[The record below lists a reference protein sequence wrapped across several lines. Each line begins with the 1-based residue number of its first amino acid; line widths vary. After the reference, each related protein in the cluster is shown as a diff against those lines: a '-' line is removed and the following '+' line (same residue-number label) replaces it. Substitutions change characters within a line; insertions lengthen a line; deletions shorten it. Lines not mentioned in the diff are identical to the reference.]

1 MSPDNDLEREILQ
14 LEQRYAENAHGLV
27 FAHLADAYR
36 RGGEYSKAE
45 GLLLHGLKTHP
56 TYTSAY
62 NVLGRVYLD
71 SERFAEAHDQFAK
84 ALELDPQNLISLRAL
99 GDIAARRGL
108 VDDAR
113 VWYERMLQIDARSE
127 EARDGLARL
136 TAADREPAPPAAAE
150 AEGSTVGSEPAP
162 QAEEPRAVDEAA
174 PARDSAP
181 THDVPMPPE
190 LGEPSLETV
199 EKIEAEIE
207 RVEGLIGDEEMS
219 GFTLESISGES
230 AAPEPPPESDEGEAE
245 PWALDAEPEAVA
257 SDSGASP
264 EGAEADA
271 FEPWSEGLAELEDEE
286 SVEPATETEAE
297 HGSETPPVAET
308 ESLELPSMDDWSPGF
323 VVGEL
328 LEGQAVED
336 LRPEEILDGLDA
348 EISFDAAEE
357 TNGEESGVPGEAV
370 ERRGEGVVTE
380 TMAELYASQGLYS
393 DALAVYRHLAETRP
407 EDERLQARI
416 LDLEQRLQDVES
428 IQDAEEQDLV
438 RLMQIT
444 GPFDEEPDSD
454 TESLETI
461 EAEPEAGDFE
471 FERPETTTAEPQE
484 AVDFEFESLG
494 ITAEPEAGDVEL
506 EGVETAAEPEA
517 EGFEFENE
525 APVAGFEQLDP
536 FASSFDA
543 LEGKTQPDEPM
554 LTEEPP
560 WAADEPR
567 AEEAELAESVEL
579 EWADVEA
586 VPVESLAEEPEAE
599 EAATPLEGSEGE
611 YAPFETLADESAAE
625 VVAEEVTD
633 EVDYSG
639 PEEGVKAVD
648 SIWELTEVGAS
659 GVGESVPDQGV
670 EADDEESEVPVR
682 FVTGAESAESGQ
694 PATMEDYLGELLTF
708 EIESLFKKG
717 ASTDG
722 SAVNDE
728 PPTDIAS
735 SNAEDLDQF
744 QEWLKSLK
752 R

>member
-36 RGGEYSKAE
+36 RAGEYSKAE
-45 GLLLHGLKTHP
+45 GLLLHGLKTHS

-71 SERFAEAHDQFAK
+71 SERFAEAHDQFAR

-99 GDIAARRGL
+99 GDLAARRGL

-113 VWYERMLQIDARSE
+113 VWYERILQIDPRSE

-136 TAADREPAPPAAAE
+136 TTADAEPPPPAAAE
-150 AEGSTVGSEPAP
+150 GEGSTLAPEPAP
-162 QAEEPRAVDEAA
+162 PAEEPRAVEEAA
-174 PARDSAP
+174 PARESAP

-219 GFTLESISGES
+219 GFTLESISAES
-230 AAPEPPPESDEGEAE
+230 AAPETPPESDEDKAE
-245 PWALDAEPEAVA
+245 PWALDAEPEAAA
-257 SDSGASP
+257 SDSGAFP
-264 EGAEADA
+264 EGAEAEV
-271 FEPWSEGLAELEDEE
+271 FEPWSEGLAEPEEE
-286 SVEPATETEAE
+286 SVEPAAETESE
-297 HGSETPPVAET
+297 RGFETPPVAET

-357 TNGEESGVPGEAV
+357 ATGEESEAAGKPV

-428 IQDAEEQDLV
+428 MQDAEQQDLV
-438 RLMQIT
+438 RLMRLT
-444 GPFDEEPDSD
+444 EPVVEEPASG

-471 FERPETTTAEPQE
+471 FESLETTTAEPEE

-506 EGVETAAEPEA
+506 EGMETAAEPEA
-517 EGFEFENE
+517 EGLEFENE

-543 LEGKTQPDEPM
+543 LAGKTQPDEMM

-560 WAADEPR
+560 PAVDEPR
-567 AEEAELAESVEL
+567 TEEAEPAEPLEL

-586 VPVESLAEEPEAE
+586 VPVESLAEELEAE
-599 EAATPLEGSEGE
+599 EAATPLESPEGE

-639 PEEGVKAVD
+639 PEEGITAVD
-648 SIWELTEVGAS
+648 NIWELTEVGAS
-659 GVGESVPDQGV
+659 GVGESVPDQGS
-670 EADDEESEVPVR
+670 EAADEESEVPVR
-682 FVTGAESAESGQ
+682 FVTRAESAESEQ
-694 PATMEDYLGELLTF
+694 PATMEDYLGALLTF
-708 EIESLFKKG
+708 EIGSLFKRSATK
-717 ASTDG
+717 DG
-722 SAVNDE
+722 SVVDDG
-728 PPTDIAS
+728 PPADIGS
-735 SNAEDLDQF
+735 SKAEDLDQF